1 MRAETSCGDRPVPG
15 ASEFEDEQLNIPV
28 NSAAAAGPAAIL
40 GFTLIELLVVI
51 AIIAILAGLLLPALG
66 KAKQRAQLVFCKNNV
81 RQIVLAN
88 SMYVED
94 NDAYPSYKIGS
105 WTNWF
110 WFHYLEPYVGA
121 KWSDKI
127 YRCPG
132 YPRTNEN
139 RFVPEAGLSPRGSY
153 DMNAFGV
160 FYSEHLGIGGAPQVL
175 GYKPCKQGAVVNPA
189 DMLAYADAL
198 ILDPR
203 WYQVVGY
210 LYRQNDDNR
219 MYHDYMRK
227 AEARRHNSLF
237 NTGFCDTHV
246 ETIKA
251 PVLFSRSEDA
261 LRRWNRDNEPHAN
274 LLR

>member
-1 MRAETSCGDRPVPG
+1 MVA
-15 ASEFEDEQLNIPV
+15 
-28 NSAAAAGPAAIL
+28 
-40 GFTLIELLVVI
+40 FTLIELLVVI

-66 KAKQRAQLVFCKNNV
+66 KAKQRAQLVYCKNNV
-81 RQIVLAN
+81 RQIALAN

-94 NDAYPSYKIGS
+94 NDAYPLYKVGS

-110 WFHYLEPYVGA
+110 WFHDLEPYLQA
-121 KWSDKI
+121 KWSDKV
-127 YRCPG
+127 YRCAG

-160 FYSEHLGIGGAPQVL
+160 SFTDHLGIGGHPHPL
-175 GYKPCKQGAVVNPA
+175 GSRPCKPAAVLNPA
-189 DMLAYADAL
+189 DMIAYADAL
-198 ILDPR
+198 ILDPHL
-203 WYQVVGY
+203 YQVIGY
-210 LYRQNDDNR
+210 LYRPNYDDR
-219 MYHDYMRK
+219 MGRDYMRK

-246 ETIKA
+246 ETIKG
-251 PVLFSRSEDA
+251 PVLFSRSDDA